1 MTKKRYRALT
11 GLNFPA
17 TPAAVIKLKSGH
29 KLDPEEI
36 MRVEAGKITDAI
48 PPESVK
54 HELAAGHIE
63 EVK

>member
-17 TPAAVIKLKSGH
+17 TPAALKKLKAG
-29 KLDPEEI
+29 KELAPDEWTRI
-36 MRVEAGKITDAI
+36 EAGKITDAI